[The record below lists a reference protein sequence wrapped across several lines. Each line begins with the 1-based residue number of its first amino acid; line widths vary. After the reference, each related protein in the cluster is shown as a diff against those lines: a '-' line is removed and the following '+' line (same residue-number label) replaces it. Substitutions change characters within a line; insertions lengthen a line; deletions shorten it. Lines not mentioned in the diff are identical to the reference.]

1 MTDDRQGQEEF
12 NRLVVE
18 KIKADP
24 DFLGHLLE
32 APEVALEQAGLAD
45 AARALVE
52 QVGPLEDDVAGH
64 RVGRLTY
71 YWTCAWK
78 SYPYKYHV
86 R

>member
-1 MTDDRQGQEEF
+1 MTDERQGQEEF

-18 KIKADP
+18 KIKSDP

-45 AARALVE
+45 AAAAIQE

-64 RVGRLTY
+64 RGGRVTY
-71 YWTCAWK
+71 YWTCGWK
-78 SYPYKYHV
+78 SYPYKYHC